1 MFRSNRCVS
10 APQYFPIWT
19 IANRSEINRCIVINW
34 YAVEAVLSRRHHH
47 LHCCENSSSLVM
59 DLRKHHD
66 YMCSNSHEV
75 TIGDELVDGD
85 RCYGIIFSSLF
96 SKFQTENLSNYART
110 LDQHFDPELG
120 FADIHIREANS
131 FMPFHGEAEYQSNCL

>member
-1 MFRSNRCVS
+1 
-10 APQYFPIWT
+10 
-19 IANRSEINRCIVINW
+19 
-34 YAVEAVLSRRHHH
+34 
-47 LHCCENSSSLVM
+47 M

-120 FADIHIREANS
+120 FADIQIREANS
-131 FMPFHGEAEYQSNCL
+131 FMPFGGETEEESNRL